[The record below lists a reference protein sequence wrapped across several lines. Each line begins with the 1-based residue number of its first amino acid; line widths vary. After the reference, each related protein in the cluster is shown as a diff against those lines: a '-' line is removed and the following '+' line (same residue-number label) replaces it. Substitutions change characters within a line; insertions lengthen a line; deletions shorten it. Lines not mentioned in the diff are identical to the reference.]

1 MKNISK
7 MSVLILFLLGNSN
20 FSFTQNAET
29 GVDGL
34 AIGSKQDNTY
44 SAFVIHGPGF
54 PLEGGSKRDILFKFN
69 NAGQSAIRAYR
80 GREWDTALQFLT
92 TRVGGGVDN
101 PQVSMHI
108 DGLGRVGIGTTDPWT
123 ELDVNGTIRSKA
135 LQTDGIQSYGDLQ
148 LGGDTPVSSWGDRL
162 WFSHRDNNTDP
173 IFMSRYNTSPD
184 ASELR
189 VSIGDF
195 PEGRDRFCIG
205 HGHATQ
211 ADVDFTPVFVVQSDT
226 KVGIGTNN
234 PTNELDVN
242 GTISSYNLLTSGSI
256 GIGTINTEG
265 YKLAVNGIIRAKEI
279 KVESDW
285 ADFVFKKDYKLPTLK
300 EVETHINENGTLP
313 GIPSEAEVKANG
325 VNLAET
331 NALLLQKIEE
341 LTLYIIQQEKRMESM
356 EAEIKNIRSN

>member
-7 MSVLILFLLGNSN
+7 ISVLILFLLGNSN

-108 DGLGRVGIGTTDPWT
+108 GGLGRVGIGTTDPWT

-148 LGGDTPVSSWGDRL
+148 LGGDTPVGSWGDRL

-195 PEGRDRFCIG
+195 PEGRDRFCVG
-205 HGHATQ
+205 HGHAAQ
-211 ADVDFTPVFVVQSDT
+211 AGVDFTPVFVVQSDT

-234 PTNELDVN
+234 PMNELDVN
-242 GTISSYNLLTSGSI
+242 GT
-256 GIGTINTEG
+256 
-265 YKLAVNGIIRAKEI
+265 VRAKEV
-279 KVESDW
+279 KVESGW
-285 ADFVFKKDYKLPTLK
+285 ADFVFKKDYKLLTLE
-300 EVETHINENGTLP
+300 EVKRHIDEKGILP
-313 GIPSEAEVKANG
+313 GVPSESDVKANG
-325 VNLAET
+325 VNLGEV

-341 LTLYIIQQEKRMESM
+341 LTLYVIKQQE
-356 EAEIKNIRSN
+356 EIEQLKVLNNK